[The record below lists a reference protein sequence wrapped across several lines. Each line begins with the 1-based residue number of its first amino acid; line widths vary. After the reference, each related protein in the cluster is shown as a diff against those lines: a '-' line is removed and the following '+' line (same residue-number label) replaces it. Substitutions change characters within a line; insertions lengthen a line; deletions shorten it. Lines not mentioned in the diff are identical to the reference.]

1 MRKLSCI
8 SVFVVTLFAF
18 AGGAGAYT
26 PSMVAINDA
35 LSGTPSYAA
44 ATDISSRSKA
54 KNRGAKKR
62 GFCPP
67 GQAKK
72 PGRGSA
78 FKC

>member
-1 MRKLSCI
+1 MRKWSCI
-8 SVFVVTLFAF
+8 SIFLVCLFPMS
-18 AGGAGAYT
+18 AGAVPFK
-26 PSMVAINDA
+26 PSLVGASETLIGLAAYDA
-35 LSGTPSYAA
+35 S
-44 ATDISSRSKA
+44 DISSQSKA

-72 PGRGSA
+72 AGKGSS

>member
-8 SVFVVTLFAF
+8 SFFLVCLFPMS
-18 AGGAGAYT
+18 AGVGSYT
-26 PSMVAINDA
+26 PSLVAASETLIGLA
-35 LSGTPSYAA
+35 SYVS
-44 ATDISSRSKA
+44 ATDISSQSKA

-72 PGRGSA
+72 AGRGSA
-78 FKC
+78 FNC